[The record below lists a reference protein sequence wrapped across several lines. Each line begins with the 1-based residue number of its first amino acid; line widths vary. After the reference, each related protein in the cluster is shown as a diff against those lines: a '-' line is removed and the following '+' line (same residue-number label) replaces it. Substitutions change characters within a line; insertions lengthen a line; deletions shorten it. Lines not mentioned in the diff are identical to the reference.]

1 MSHQILREIGRLQ
14 RCAPRPDAPAEVVAA
29 WYERKAVL
37 FEHIAADGDARP
49 SDALRQARLAHQH
62 AVQLLNRTTAHRRYR
77 GSLPEVATR

>member
-37 FEHIAADGDARP
+37 FEHIATDGDAPP
-49 SDALRQARLAHQH
+49 SDALRQARRAHQH
-62 AVQLLNRTTAHRRYR
+62 AAQLLNGTQIHKRYR
-77 GSLPEVATR
+77 SSIPVATR